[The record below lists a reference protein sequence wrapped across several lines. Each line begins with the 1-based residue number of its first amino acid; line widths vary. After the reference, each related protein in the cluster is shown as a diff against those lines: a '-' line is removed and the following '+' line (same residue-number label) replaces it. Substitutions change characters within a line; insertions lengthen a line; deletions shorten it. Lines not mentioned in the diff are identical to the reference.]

1 LRQPVFRAFWIA
13 NVVSLVGAWAHDVAA
28 AWLMTSLAPSPFM
41 VAMVQTATTLPFCI
55 LALPAGALADILNK
69 RRLLLITQAF
79 MLIGSA
85 VLGVMTI
92 WGLTTPAILLAF
104 TFLLGF
110 GGALNLPVWQ
120 AVIPELVPREELPSA
135 ITLNSVGF
143 NLARVAG
150 PAIGGF
156 VAGAV
161 GPGVAFLLRSVSY
174 AGIIG
179 VVRRWKSEAKEKTL
193 PEERLVGA
201 IKNGIRYVKNAP
213 EVKAVL
219 VHVGLFTVFG
229 CSLWAF
235 LPIVAREYLGLSA
248 LGYGALFGLFGIGG
262 VCAAVILPRLQNAF
276 SLNVLV
282 AANTII
288 YAAVVTVLGYVHSI
302 PLVACAVFLGGMAW
316 LILLSIL
323 NTAIQAVIPSWVRG
337 RVLSVYLLVF
347 FGGLAGGSALW
358 GMVAHTI
365 GIPATMAITAL
376 GLVAQMAVS
385 YRHSLSRGE
394 HLDLRPSD
402 HWPSAGVADE
412 PELDEGPVLI
422 IVEYR
427 IDPARAEEFGDAI
440 RELREVRLRGG
451 AIHWNLFRG
460 LAEPGTYVE
469 SFVTVSWAEHR
480 RQHERWTVSDREAQ
494 RRVAE
499 FQLGEDRPRA
509 KHFIAE
515 PIRKR

>member
-1 LRQPVFRAFWIA
+1 M
-13 NVVSLVGAWAHDVAA
+13 VSLVGAWAHDVAA

-41 VAMVQTATTLPFCI
+41 VAMVQTATTLPFCL
-55 LALPAGALADILNK
+55 LALPAGALADILDK
-69 RRLLLITQAF
+69 RRLLLVTQTF
-79 MLIGSA
+79 MLIASA

-92 WGLTTPAILLAF
+92 VGLTTPMILLVF
-104 TFLLGF
+104 TFLLGL

-135 ITLNSVGF
+135 VTLNSVGF

-150 PAIGGF
+150 PAIGGL

-174 AGIIG
+174 GGIIR
-179 VVRRWKSEAKEKTL
+179 VVKRWKREVEEKTL
-193 PEERLVGA
+193 PEERLIGA
-201 IKNGIRYVKNAP
+201 VQNGIRYVKNAP

-219 VHVGLFTVFG
+219 VHVGLFSFFG

-248 LGYGALFGLFGIGG
+248 LGYGMLFGLFGIGG
-262 VCAAVILPRLQNAF
+262 ISAAVILPRLQGAF
-276 SLNVLV
+276 SLNLLV
-282 AANTII
+282 AVNTII
-288 YAAVVTVLGYVHSI
+288 FAAVIAALGYVHRI
-302 PLVACAVFLGGMAW
+302 PLIACAVFLGGMAW

-358 GMVAHTI
+358 GSVAHTI
-365 GIPATMAITAL
+365 GIPATLAVTSF
-376 GLVAQMAVS
+376 GLLAQMAIS
-385 YRHSLSRGE
+385 YRHRLSRGE

-402 HWPSAGVADE
+402 HWPSAGVAEE

-422 IVEYR
+422 IVEYE
-427 IDPARAEEFGDAI
+427 IDPSRAEDFGDAM
-440 RELREVRLRGG
+440 RELRKVRLRGG
-451 AIHWNLFRG
+451 AIHWNLFRS
-460 LAEPGTYVE
+460 LTEPGTYVE

-494 RRVAE
+494 SRVSA
-499 FQLGEDRPRA
+499 FLLKGGTPKA
-509 KHFIAE
+509 KHFIVQ
-515 PIRKR
+515 PIRRG